1 VDEPTNPDLIRVKSR
16 VTAETWQKR
25 VAQAKADES
34 TVKAILK
41 RVAEG
46 ASLNTAIAKELPENR
61 RSWAIRQVPA
71 YRRRGIEALIDA
83 RLPRE
88 PKVSIRCREVVQKAR
103 EANPRLTTEQAL
115 RLLREG
121 GVSPLPSESTI
132 KREFS
137 KVDERRKYARKKAKR
152 EDMAGVEPPVEK
164 VEEAAEIVALPFA
177 GGELLMAAELEAGGI
192 TVLTEEV
199 VLIGKRA
206 IEASAGKVPTKDV
219 AYRDSDGHFTS
230 TYNRRRTRKG
240 SEQTAS
246 YLRSAEEKAEGRVPS
261 WARFT
266 HERPATIDAKL
277 RMLVVSWMVVG
288 SKGWDSLRA
297 PDVAGL
303 EALTGFAYMPS
314 TLAKF
319 VSALAISGAG
329 DVMLE
334 AVGRQWHEVAKARW
348 QEPGAM
354 AALYIDN
361 HVKEVWSSLFTLSGK
376 VSHLNRVMPCIT
388 TTYAHTGAGTPLVLS
403 VQSGSAPLAPRLVQL
418 VARAEKV
425 LETDVQRAVV
435 IDAEGSTF
443 DLLESFAAAK
453 RVLITPLKPSRVPD
467 LELTYSPGSY
477 YRPYRDHDELRIA
490 QATLLHKSTG
500 RSLEIGALLVRRA
513 HREADTVLLTTGLE
527 LGMEGRDLADLYF
540 RRWPVQENFFKDAG
554 VLGLSQHRG
563 NCGTIVSNVAV
574 ISELE
579 RMESRANRDAEAL
592 AQLTADAEQCARTA
606 EERDREDQRAQSAL
620 ATRRGRLDD
629 LIAQGKTSGKMFA
642 ASALDH
648 QRALVQ
654 AESCGKAAAKARAAA
669 EKNNARRAKL
679 ETRRDE
685 LAARRARLEPQ
696 RTIRKLDVAQDA
708 ILTAAKLTA
717 VQLICFVLR
726 EYLSSLAMTPETFI
740 QRVFTIHGR
749 KELRMNE
756 ELVVFYENSRDPA
769 INDALRDACGH
780 LNKRA
785 LQREG
790 RTLRFAVETGLAV
803 DGQFV

>member
-1 VDEPTNPDLIRVKSR
+1 M
-16 VTAETWQKR
+16 
-25 VAQAKADES
+25 
-34 TVKAILK
+34 
-41 RVAEG
+41 
-46 ASLNTAIAKELPENR
+46 KELPTNR
-61 RSWAIRQVPA
+61 RSWAMRQVPA

-83 RLPRE
+83 RIPRE
-88 PKVSIRCREVVQKAR
+88 PKVSTRCREVVQAAR

-115 RLLREG
+115 QLLNER

-137 KVDERRKYARKKAKR
+137 KVDERRRYARKKATR
-152 EDMAGVEPPVEK
+152 VGIEGVALPMETVETA
-164 VEEAAEIVALPFA
+164 VEVVELPFA
-177 GGELLMAAELEAGGI
+177 GGELLMVAELEAGGI
-192 TVLTEEV
+192 GVLTDEV

-206 IEASAGKVPTKDV
+206 IEASVGRTPTKDV
-219 AYRDSDGHFTS
+219 AYRDSEGHFTS
-230 TYNRRRTRKG
+230 IYNRRRKRKG
-240 SEQTAS
+240 NEQTAS

-261 WARFT
+261 WARFA
-266 HERPATIDAKL
+266 HERPRTIGAKL
-277 RMLVVSWMVVG
+277 RMLAVSWLVAG

-297 PDVAGL
+297 PDIAGL
-303 EALTGFAYMPS
+303 AALTGFAYMPS

-329 DVMLE
+329 DAMLE

-361 HVKEVWSSLFTLSGK
+361 HAKEVWSSLFTLSGK

-418 VARAEKV
+418 VAQAEKV

-453 RVLITPLKPSRVPD
+453 RVIITPLKPSRVPD
-467 LELTYSPGSY
+467 LELAYSPGSY

-500 RSLEIGALLVRRA
+500 RSLEIGVLLVRRT
-513 HREADTVLLTTGLE
+513 HREADTVLLTTGLA

-592 AQLTADAEQCARTA
+592 AQLAADADQCARTA
-606 EERDREDQRAQSAL
+606 EECVREHQRAQSAL
-620 ATRRGRLDD
+620 AIRRRRLDD
-629 LIAQGKTSGKMFA
+629 LIAQSKTSGKMFA

-654 AESCGKAAAKARAAA
+654 AESCAKAAAKACAAT

-679 ETRRDE
+679 EARRDE
-685 LAARRARLEPQ
+685 LAVRRERLEPQ

-708 ILTAAKLTA
+708 ILTATKLA
-717 VQLICFVLR
+717 AAQLICFVLR

-749 KELRMNE
+749 KELRTTE
-756 ELVVFYENSRDPA
+756 ELIVFYENPRDPA
-769 INDALRDACGH
+769 INNALRDACSH
-780 LNKRA
+780 INKRA
-785 LQREG
+785 LQRDD
-790 RTLRFAVETGLAV
+790 RTLRFAVETGILTSA
-803 DGQFV
+803 